1 MDRYEFKGT
10 PENFAIISDF
20 LGKFSLFIFLS
31 GLALGIVLGEL
42 GVTSFLTPTILLGVG
57 AVVFGIFAKKD
68 LPEDLHQAQ
77 KRAHRGIYLGLL
89 GLSMAVVLRLL
100 VYVLVL
106 LT

>member
-57 AVVFGIFAKKD
+57 AVIFGVFAKKD
-68 LPEDLHQAQ
+68 LEDELRQAQ

-89 GLSMAVVLRLL
+89 GLSMAVVLRLVIFAL
-100 VYVLVL
+100 LL